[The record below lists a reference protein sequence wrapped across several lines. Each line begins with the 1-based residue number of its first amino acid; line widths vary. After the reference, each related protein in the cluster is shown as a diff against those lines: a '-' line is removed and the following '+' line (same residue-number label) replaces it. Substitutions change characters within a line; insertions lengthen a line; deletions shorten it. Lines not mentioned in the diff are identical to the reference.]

1 MSPGGQH
8 QTHIVNSQREGKGG
22 VGHQGEKKLPVKAL
36 RPSLLT
42 VLEGGLA
49 PLQFKLQLVDLLRAT
64 CSKMQAA
71 VLARRQLDTGYWHR
85 IACGEN
91 KQVLQS
97 AFSGSHVPVS
107 LHFCLSV
114 AVLVLPV
121 CLFHVNVTCLLL
133 CYLSVCYC
141 VTCLL
146 LCSCYLSVTVLVL
159 PVIVLVIP
167 VCLLLC

>member
-22 VGHQGEKKLPVKAL
+22 VGRQGEKKLPVKAL

-121 CLFHVNVTCLLL
+121 CYCVSVTGLLL
-133 CYLSVCYC
+133 
-141 VTCLL
+141 
-146 LCSCYLSVTVLVL
+146 LVL
-159 PVIVLVIP
+159 PV
-167 VCLLLC
+167 CCC